1 MKRKLTRVLF
11 FMAFMVSIASATF
24 AQEVIHGIV
33 QDELGNPQSNVKV
46 RLTGASVLSDLTMK
60 DGKFTVVLAQG
71 GSREVLFESGNFSAK
86 KIIIPAGKDNITVTL
101 SKESK
106 VNEYGS
112 SVDITAINAEM
123 QDAVLHFESTD
134 KDFQLW
140 FDNRVMVDGAAFFG
154 SDDDQ
159 IGNGAKIRRARFAIK
174 TRVWKNWGGELD
186 VDFSSDELSVKDA
199 FIRYGWNNGIVK
211 VGNFKEP
218 FSMEA
223 TTSSR
228 YQSFME
234 SPMVTE
240 MAPGRHIGFGA
251 SYWLNHFLF
260 QAGVFTNVMN
270 NVLIEDQ
277 NKNVGTDEGYSLTGR
292 MVWIPVNKD
301 NRLIHLGGSISYRTP
316 TLPEY
321 GDPTQA
327 FRINMRAET
336 DVNRK
341 KYVDTD
347 FIENSKYALMAGGEL
362 AAQYNNIKFQGEYIM
377 QDIHRR
383 NDLQKVNI
391 QGWFAAATWM
401 ITGENYVYNSSE
413 SEFTR
418 IGMKKNGK
426 GAIEAAL
433 RYSYMDANDLDAG
446 VKGGEAEIIT
456 AGINYY
462 VNPSVKFMLNY
473 SWVNQDRYAN
483 GKGKYTTDM
492 LAPTGESGIDFSTI
506 ALRVEIDF

>member
-1 MKRKLTRVLF
+1 MKKRLTKVLLLT
-11 FMAFMVSIASATF
+11 ALLLSLGSTAYS
-24 AQEVIHGIV
+24 QEVIRGIV
-33 QDELGNPQSNVKV
+33 QDENGNPQQNVKV
-46 RLTGASVLSDLTMK
+46 KLVNAATLSDLTLK
-60 DGKFTVVLAQG
+60 DGKFTILIPEG
-71 GSREVLFESGNFSAK
+71 SSREAIFESGEFAAK
-86 KIIIPAGKDNITVTL
+86 KVTL
-101 SKESK
+101 PVGKESIVVILDRESK
-106 VNEYGS
+106 INEYGS
-112 SVDITAINAEM
+112 SVDITTVNPEM
-123 QDAVLHFESTD
+123 QDAVLHFESAN

-154 SDDDQ
+154 SDDDN
-159 IGNGAKIRRARFAIK
+159 IGNGTKIRRARFAIK

-199 FIRYGWNNGIVK
+199 FIRYGWDNGIVK
-211 VGNFKEP
+211 IGNFKEP

-251 SYWLNHFLF
+251 SYWINHFLF

-292 MVWIPVNKD
+292 VVWIPLNKD
-301 NRLIHLGGSISYRTP
+301 NKLIHLGGSVSYRTP
-316 TLPEY
+316 TVPEY
-321 GDPTQA
+321 GDPVQA

-341 KYVDTD
+341 KYIDTD
-347 FIENSKYALMAGGEL
+347 FIENSKYALMAGGEI
-362 AAQYNNIKFQGEYIM
+362 AAQYKNIKLQGEYIM
-377 QDIHRR
+377 QDIHRK
-383 NDLQKVNI
+383 NDLQKVNL

-456 AGINYY
+456 AGLNYY

-483 GKGKYTTDM
+483 GRGKYTTDL
-492 LAPTGESGIDFSTI
+492 LAPTGKSGIDFSTI